1 MKSCIL
7 DEILLATDEIQVALF
22 FGKTLQLAFA
32 LAQAFFRFDNA

>member
-1 MKSCIL
+1 MF

-32 LAQAFFRFDNA
+32 LAHAVFRFDSA